1 MNLHEYQGKLLFA
14 EYNLP
19 VSKGKVIFDAK
30 DAIDACDEIGGDK
43 WVVKA
48 QVHAGG
54 RGKSGGVQLIDNPEQ
69 AIEFA
74 QKWLGN
80 RLITYQTDAVG
91 QIVNS
96 ILIEE
101 CTDIAQELYL
111 SAVIDR
117 DTQKIVF
124 IGSSEGGV
132 NIEEVAKNSPEKII
146 YQGVDLDDKDF
157 SQHAEN
163 IGKVLKLNPDQ
174 QNQFSPMLDNLVR
187 LFVEKDLSLLE
198 INPLVIT
205 KNGDLHCLDAKINI
219 DSNALFRQPELME
232 MHDESQEDPQ
242 EAEAAKHDLSY
253 VSLDGNIGCMVN
265 GAGLAMGT
273 MDTIKFFGGNPA
285 NFLDVGGTATQERV
299 AKAFKIILKDPE
311 VKVVLV
317 NIFGGIVRCDLIAE
331 GIVAAIKFFG
341 GNPANFLDVGGT
353 ATQERVAKA
362 FKIILKDPE
371 VKVVLVNIFGGIVRC
386 DLIAEGI
393 VAAIKEVGIEVPV
406 VVRLEGNNAEIGAKI
421 LEESDIKVESINDLG
436 SAAKKSV
443 ELAK

>member
-1 MNLHEYQGKLLFA
+1 MNLHEYQGKSLFV

-19 VSKGKVIFDAK
+19 VSKGKVIFSAD
-30 DAIDACDEIGGDK
+30 DAIEACNEIGGKK

-54 RGKSGGVQLIDNPEQ
+54 RGKSGGVELIDSPE
-69 AIEFA
+69 AAYKFA
-74 QKWLGN
+74 EKWLGK
-80 RLITYQTDAVG
+80 RLVTYQTDSKG

-96 ILIEE
+96 ILIED
-101 CTDIAQELYL
+101 CTDIAKELYL

-117 DTQKIVF
+117 DSQKIVF

-146 YQGVDLDDKDF
+146 YQGIDLDDRDL
-157 SQHAEN
+157 SNYATS
-163 IGKVLKLNPDQ
+163 IGNVLKLNPEQ
-174 QNQFSPMLDNLVR
+174 QKQFTPMLDNLVR

-205 KNGDLHCLDAKINI
+205 QNGDLHCLDAKINI

-285 NFLDVGGTATQERV
+285 NFLDVGGTATQKRV

-311 VKVVLV
+311 V
-317 NIFGGIVRCDLIAE
+317 R
-331 GIVAAIKFFG
+331 
-341 GNPANFLDVGGT
+341 
-353 ATQERVAKA
+353 
-362 FKIILKDPE
+362 
-371 VKVVLVNIFGGIVRC
+371 VVLVNIFGGIVRC

-393 VAAIKEVGIEVPV
+393 VAAIKEVGIKVPV

-421 LEESDIKVESINDLG
+421 LEESDIEVESINDLA

-443 ELAK
+443 ELAR

>member
-1 MNLHEYQGKLLFA
+1 M
-14 EYNLP
+14 
-19 VSKGKVIFDAK
+19 
-30 DAIDACDEIGGDK
+30 
-43 WVVKA
+43 
-48 QVHAGG
+48 
-54 RGKSGGVQLIDNPEQ
+54 
-69 AIEFA
+69 
-74 QKWLGN
+74 
-80 RLITYQTDAVG
+80 
-91 QIVNS
+91 
-96 ILIEE
+96 
-101 CTDIAQELYL
+101 ELDL

-117 DTQKIVF
+117 DSQKIVF

-146 YQGVDLDDKDF
+146 YQGIDLDEQDLSNF
-157 SQHAEN
+157 AIS
-163 IGKVLKLNPDQ
+163 IGNVLKLNDEQ
-174 QNQFSPMLDNLVR
+174 QNQFAPMLDNLVR

-205 KNGDLHCLDAKINI
+205 QNGDLHCLDAKINI

-331 GIVAAIKFFG
+331 GIVAAIK
-341 GNPANFLDVGGT
+341 
-353 ATQERVAKA
+353 
-362 FKIILKDPE
+362 
-371 VKVVLVNIFGGIVRC
+371 
-386 DLIAEGI
+386 
-393 VAAIKEVGIEVPV
+393 EVGIKVPV

-421 LEESDIKVESINDLG
+421 LEESDIKVESINDLA

-443 ELAK
+443 ELSK